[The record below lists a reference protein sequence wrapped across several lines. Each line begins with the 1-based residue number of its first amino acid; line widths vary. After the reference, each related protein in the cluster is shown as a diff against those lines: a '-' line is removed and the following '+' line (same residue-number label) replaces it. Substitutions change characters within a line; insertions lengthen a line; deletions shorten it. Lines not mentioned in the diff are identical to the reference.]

1 MTKLKILNGQILQY
15 YNYQAQAQV
24 QVLGP
29 ELYNK
34 FGFHQVSWTSD
45 GLVRPKYGQNRLGL
59 YSGLQVGHQV
69 GLQGELQGRHQGV
82 LQGV

>member
-1 MTKLKILNGQILQY
+1 MKIQCFKQTCTGQTETHYDTLSELMTKLKILNGQILQY

-45 GLVRPKYGQNRLGL
+45 GLV
-59 YSGLQVGHQV
+59 
-69 GLQGELQGRHQGV
+69 
-82 LQGV
+82 

>member
-34 FGFHQVSWTSD
+34 FGFHPPQTFFLAFKGSRQVSWTSD
-45 GLVRPKYGQNRLGL
+45 GLV
-59 YSGLQVGHQV
+59 
-69 GLQGELQGRHQGV
+69 
-82 LQGV
+82 